1 MTDNNQIVLQTL
13 IEQNRAELSPEL
25 SVDDYFH
32 LFVTEQVMKDRELSY
47 DEIEEG
53 IVDNGG
59 DGGIDSI
66 YTFVNQ
72 ELVQRDTELIDG
84 KRNSIID
91 VYILQSKN
99 VDSFAETPI
108 EKCNSSAIDIF
119 DLNKS
124 IDSLRTVYNSDLLA
138 NVDVFRKQYLH
149 LASKFPVLR
158 FHYYYV
164 TKGSEVHPNVERKI
178 EILLNS
184 IKSHFD
190 KAKVN
195 FEFITAKK
203 LIDLSRKEQ
212 LRSKD
217 VVLNDNPISTQDGGY
232 IAIVPIKNYFDFITD
247 ADKNLIRYFFDAN
260 IRDYQVNVDVNKEIR
275 KTLVSQNESEDFWW
289 LNNGVT
295 ITAIDATFA
304 SKKLHMEDPQIV
316 NGLQTSFE
324 IHKYFTE
331 NKIENED
338 RNVLLRVIKVEDEK
352 SRLNVIKAT
361 NSQTNI
367 PPASLRATDPIHRDI
382 EDFLFSKG
390 FYYDRRKNYHKNQG
404 KPVNKIISIPYL
416 AQIITGI
423 YNQKPDYARARP
435 STLIKNNVDYGN
447 IFNKKLSLEMYH
459 KGILIQKKVED
470 SLKKFDKPNLSRP
483 QIGDIKFHVS
493 MYVTLLLCAKINPN
507 SEEIGNIDVT
517 FITDEIVD
525 KAIEN
530 TYIVYDVMGGTN
542 SVAKGNEFV
551 KEVLEQVGNDIKEE
565 STKAQHDI

>member
-1 MTDNNQIVLQTL
+1 MADNNQIVLQTL
-13 IEQNRAELSPEL
+13 IDQNRTELYPEL
-25 SVDDYFH
+25 SVNEYFH
-32 LFVTEQVMKDRELSY
+32 LFVSEQIMKDLELSY

-72 ELVQRDTELIDG
+72 ELVQRDSDLIDA
-84 KRNSIID
+84 KRNAVID

-99 VDSFAETPI
+99 VNSFGETPI

-138 NVDVFRKQYLH
+138 NVEVFRKQYLH
-149 LASKFPVLR
+149 LASKFPILR
-158 FHYYYV
+158 FHYFYV
-164 TKGSEVHPNVERKI
+164 TKGTEVHPNVERKV
-178 EILLNS
+178 EILINS
-184 IKSHFD
+184 IKNHFD
-190 KAKVN
+190 KAEVN

-247 ADKNLIRYFFDAN
+247 DSNNLIRYFFDAN

-275 KTLVSQNESEDFWW
+275 KTLQNQDNDEDFWW

-304 SKKLHMEDPQIV
+304 SKKLHIEDPQIV

-324 IHKYFTE
+324 IHKYFTD
-331 NKIENED
+331 NKIEQEE
-338 RNVLLRVIKVEDEK
+338 RNILLRVIKVQDEK

-382 EDFLFSKG
+382 EDFLLPKG

-404 KPVNKIISIPYL
+404 KPVNKIVSIPYL
-416 AQIITGI
+416 AQVITGI

-435 STLIKNNVDYGN
+435 STLIKNNSDYKN
-447 IFNKKLSLEMYH
+447 IFNDNLSLEMYH
-459 KGILIQKKVED
+459 KGILVQKKIE
-470 SLKKFDKPNLSRP
+470 SLLKEFDTPKLTRP

-493 MYVTLLLCAKINPN
+493 MYVTAILCNKLHPDSN
-507 SEEIGNIDVT
+507 EIGKID
-517 FITDEIVD
+517 ISKMTDELVN

-530 TYIVYDVMGGTN
+530 TYIVYDAMGGTN

-551 KEVLEQVGNDIKEE
+551 KEVLEQIENDLNDK
-565 STKAQHDI
+565 K